1 MRVRRGKDTL
11 HQSTSNIFFPP
22 VPLPPRQKSHR
33 TKMSHPTTEP
43 PGPSSSSTQALITC
57 DNFIQGKYQPSSS
70 SNHYLPVIS
79 PVDNTQVGNVCISN
93 AADVDMAVAC
103 AQGAFPGWSGLTMK
117 ARASIMF
124 RFQHLMEIHAEEL
137 AQLVV
142 RENGKN
148 IAEARASVAKGNET
162 VEWACGLPQMAQGK
176 ILQVSRGVTCSDM
189 REPIGVVASVS
200 PLNFPIMCP
209 MWTIPIALTAGNCV
223 ILKPS
228 EKVPLTMHRV
238 AALLHEAGVPPGVFQ
253 TVNGTAE
260 AVNALIDHPG
270 IAGVT
275 FVGSSRVAE
284 LVANRATKLNKRVL
298 AMGGAKNHLV
308 ALPDCEVESA
318 ASDIVASFAGC
329 AGQRCMVRYRVSTF

>member
-1 MRVRRGKDTL
+1 MSSATTNP
-11 HQSTSNIFFPP
+11 STPS
-22 VPLPPRQKSHR
+22 
-33 TKMSHPTTEP
+33 
-43 PGPSSSSTQALITC
+43 PSSAQALIVC
-57 DNFIQGKYQPSSS
+57 DNFVQGKYQPSSS
-70 SNHYLPVIS
+70 SNDYLPVIS
-79 PVDNTQVGNVCISN
+79 PVDGTQVGKVCISN

-103 AQGAFPGWSGLTMK
+103 AREAFPGWSGLTMK

-124 RFQHLMEIHAEEL
+124 RFQHLMETHAEEL

-253 TVNGTAE
+253 TVNGIAE

-270 IAGVT
+270 VAGT
-275 FVGSSRVAE
+275 FLFWLCCCVMPPFLVCMSLLLARAVA
-284 LVANRATKLNKRVL
+284 
-298 AMGGAKNHLV
+298 
-308 ALPDCEVESA
+308 
-318 ASDIVASFAGC
+318 
-329 AGQRCMVRYRVSTF
+329 VRTPLG

>member
-1 MRVRRGKDTL
+1 
-11 HQSTSNIFFPP
+11 
-22 VPLPPRQKSHR
+22 
-33 TKMSHPTTEP
+33 
-43 PGPSSSSTQALITC
+43 
-57 DNFIQGKYQPSSS
+57 
-70 SNHYLPVIS
+70 
-79 PVDNTQVGNVCISN
+79 
-93 AADVDMAVAC
+93 
-103 AQGAFPGWSGLTMK
+103 MK

-124 RFQHLMEIHAEEL
+124 RFQYLMETHAEEL

-253 TVNGTAE
+253 SVNGTAE

-270 IAGVT
+270 VAGTFLLWLFLRVCVMLPFFISTPLLIA
-275 FVGSSRVAE
+275 RAVAQSL
-284 LVANRATKLNKRVL
+284 LVLL
-298 AMGGAKNHLV
+298 AFILQN
-308 ALPDCEVESA
+308 SA
-318 ASDIVASFAGC
+318 S
-329 AGQRCMVRYRVSTF
+329 

>member
-1 MRVRRGKDTL
+1 
-11 HQSTSNIFFPP
+11 
-22 VPLPPRQKSHR
+22 
-33 TKMSHPTTEP
+33 MSATTNP
-43 PGPSSSSTQALITC
+43 PGPSPSTAQAPIVC
-57 DNFIQGKYQPSSS
+57 NNFIQGIYQPSSS
-70 SNHYLPVIS
+70 SNPYLPVIS
-79 PVDNTQVGNVCISN
+79 PVDGTQVGKVCISN

-103 AQGAFPGWSGLTMK
+103 AQEAFPGWSGLTMK

-124 RFQHLMEIHAEEL
+124 RFQHLMETHAEEL

-260 AVNALIDHPG
+260 AVNGLIDHPG
-270 IAGVT
+270 VAGT
-275 FVGSSRVAE
+275 FCFGCVMLPFSKFMSLLSLAQSLPCLSCLNSGSSRTPLPPSLFLPRRDVC
-284 LVANRATKLNKRVL
+284 RVL
-298 AMGGAKNHLV
+298 SSGRACRQSGKQ
-308 ALPDCEVESA
+308 VE
-318 ASDIVASFAGC
+318 
-329 AGQRCMVRYRVSTF
+329 